1 MFPEQWMKQAGDA
14 SGAGRGRQAVR
25 TCDQSHCDVTWFCLR
40 PSGPQ
45 RQSRLSVGRLFF
57 FPAAW
62 VISHQGSLELAN
74 LGRVGRRW
82 GRWDGD
88 WELPLSKSS
97 PSVLAA
103 QVGRL
108 EILTILSRRILRQV
122 GFSSREASSSPLL
135 WVSEDHYRIPE
146 SQEQVGLSSLMLQN
160 IPEGRNPEWVLF
172 SPRGK
177 LNYPEVSCGPHN
189 EVLVKTHAVSLTG
202 PASEDKET

>member
-1 MFPEQWMKQAGDA
+1 MFPERWMKQAGDA

-74 LGRVGRRW
+74 LGRVGRGW
-82 GRWDGD
+82 EGWLAGIGD
-88 WELPLSKSS
+88 REFPLSKDS

-103 QVGRL
+103 RL
-108 EILTILSRRILRQV
+108 WKS
-122 GFSSREASSSPLL
+122 
-135 WVSEDHYRIPE
+135 
-146 SQEQVGLSSLMLQN
+146 
-160 IPEGRNPEWVLF
+160 
-172 SPRGK
+172 
-177 LNYPEVSCGPHN
+177 
-189 EVLVKTHAVSLTG
+189 
-202 PASEDKET
+202 